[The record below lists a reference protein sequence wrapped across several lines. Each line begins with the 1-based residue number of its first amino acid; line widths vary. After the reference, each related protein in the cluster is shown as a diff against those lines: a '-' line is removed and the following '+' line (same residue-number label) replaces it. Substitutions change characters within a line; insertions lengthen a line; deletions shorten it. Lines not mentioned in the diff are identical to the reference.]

1 MIRARENPI
10 AIQAGVLALL
20 VHGLFL
26 FVMIFSFSWKHV
38 QPPAAAEVE
47 LWDSL
52 PQPKVVTP
60 TPAPEV
66 KPEPPPPEIKPEPKV
81 EIKPEPKPEPPPE
94 PKAEIQVKPKPKPV
108 EVKKP
113 PKEEPKKPDPAIKKQ
128 EDEGKRAEEKKHK
141 DQLEQLKKAMLQDVP
156 DQETPP
162 APAVDTKAQQAQ
174 SAADAKRAEE
184 ILAASSGVVNEYK
197 AKIVAQIK
205 RHVNRQP
212 CGTDKRELAYSIALM
227 PGGRLNGS
235 PHLIK
240 SSGLPACDEAV
251 ERAILQAQPLPLPP
265 QTELFDQFRNL
276 NLNFRPNEDQ

>member
-26 FVMIFSFSWKHV
+26 FVMIFSFTWKHV

-52 PQPKVVTP
+52 PKPIAVTP
-60 TPAPEV
+60 PPVPEV
-66 KPEPPPPEIKPEPKV
+66 KPEPPPPEIKPEPKP
-81 EIKPEPKPEPPPE
+81 EIKPEPPPE
-94 PKAEIQVKPKPKPV
+94 PKAEIQLKPKPV

-113 PKEEPKKPDPAIKKQ
+113 PKEEPKKPDPALKKQ
-128 EDEGKRAEEKKHK
+128 EDEKKRK
-141 DQLEQLKKAMLQDVP
+141 DQLEKLKKAMLQDVP

-197 AKIVAQIK
+197 ARIVAKIK
-205 RHVNRQP
+205 RYVNRQP
-212 CGTDKRELAYSIALM
+212 CGTDKLELVYAIALI
-227 PGGRLNGS
+227 PDGHVNGS
-235 PHLIK
+235 PRLVK
-240 SSGLPACDEAV
+240 SSGLSACDLAV